1 MRGPLH
7 GLLALAL
14 VLLDGPA
21 VAQQALIYATVTGR
35 VVDPSGAAIAGASVV
50 LTNLDRNQAWSTR
63 TDDQGRFRLLYVP
76 VGRSRLTVEREG
88 FGPASRIVTIAMG
101 ETLDLPITLSLA
113 ALTQSVQVSAEAPV
127 VEAARTQVVERVTPR
142 EIATL
147 PLNGR
152 NYLDLAL
159 LTPGVS
165 RTNTGS
171 NQRFAETSAVPGT
184 GISISSQ
191 RNLNNSFIVDGLTAN
206 DDAAGLAGTFY
217 SQEVIREFQVVS
229 SGGIAEFGRASS
241 GTISIVTQSG
251 TNQWRGRTYGFFRD
265 DRFDARN
272 ALAAREDPLT
282 QVQYGATVGGRLRRD
297 RTFLFSNLEQTR
309 NDRTGF
315 MTIAGQGVADI
326 NAILDARAY
335 PGPRIDTGEFGTGYD
350 TTNYFLRADHQISAS
365 TQLAARYGLYDV
377 FSPNARSVGGLNA
390 VSRGTALDSRDQ
402 TVAMNGVTS
411 VSSSVFNEARAQI
424 TRGRLDAPVNDVIGP
439 AVNIPGVAS
448 FGTSTISPVARDL
461 DLYEAS
467 DSLSIQRGSHLF
479 KAGGDFILNRQRIG
493 FPGALQGVYTFASL
507 DAFRSGRYITFQQAF
522 GETDQFQSN
531 PNVGLFAHN
540 EWRLRDDLTLNA
552 GVRYDLQF
560 LADPIQ
566 TDADNISPRL
576 GLAYSPGDRKT
587 VVRASA
593 GVYYDRIP
601 LRATSNA
608 LQRDGRKYKVAV
620 LVFGQS
626 GAPEFP
632 NVLSSVPQGLRTSI
646 TTIDPRIEDGY
657 SRQAALQIERDLGGK
672 ASLAIG
678 YQRLTGR
685 KLVMSRN
692 VNRPTLSAADA
703 ARLGVPNLG
712 RPNPRFANVGRFEGI
727 GRSAYDGLS
736 VSLATRGR
744 RWATARVSY
753 TLSKAMDDA
762 GNFFFSQ
769 PQDSSNVRAD
779 WGPSDND
786 QRHRLTI
793 SGTLEVPR
801 QGDAAWRRAL
811 GGFQLG
817 YIFSYASA
825 LPFNIQ
831 RQIQVGVR
839 LKY

>member
-1 MRGPLH
+1 MIAELWQTSCTGWVGGYDPLNLCMRTIRSHLATASA
-7 GLLALAL
+7 LVLALEALAL
-14 VLLDGPA
+14 CA
-21 VAQQALIYATVTGR
+21 
-35 VVDPSGAAIAGASVV
+35 GAAA
-50 LTNLDRNQAWSTR
+50 LCCR
-63 TDDQGRFRLLYVP
+63 
-76 VGRSRLTVEREG
+76 
-88 FGPASRIVTIAMG
+88 PAR
-101 ETLDLPITLSLA
+101 
-113 ALTQSVQVSAEAPV
+113 
-127 VEAARTQVVERVTPR
+127 
-142 EIATL
+142 
-147 PLNGR
+147 
-152 NYLDLAL
+152 
-159 LTPGVS
+159 
-165 RTNTGS
+165 
-171 NQRFAETSAVPGT
+171 ETSSSASQADCCGDATQGHVCPL
-184 GISISSQ
+184 SQ

-206 DDAAGLAGTFY
+206 DDAAGLAGAFY

-402 TVAMNGVTS
+402 TVAMNVVTS

-424 TRGRLDAPVNDVIGP
+424 TRSRLDAPVNDVIGP

-448 FGTSTISPVARDL
+448 FGTSTVSPVARDL

-479 KAGGDFILNRQRIG
+479 KAGGDFI
-493 FPGALQGVYTFASL
+493 
-507 DAFRSGRYITFQQAF
+507 
-522 GETDQFQSN
+522 
-531 PNVGLFAHN
+531 
-540 EWRLRDDLTLNA
+540 
-552 GVRYDLQF
+552 
-560 LADPIQ
+560 
-566 TDADNISPRL
+566 
-576 GLAYSPGDRKT
+576 
-587 VVRASA
+587 
-593 GVYYDRIP
+593 
-601 LRATSNA
+601 
-608 LQRDGRKYKVAV
+608 
-620 LVFGQS
+620 
-626 GAPEFP
+626 
-632 NVLSSVPQGLRTSI
+632 
-646 TTIDPRIEDGY
+646 
-657 SRQAALQIERDLGGK
+657 IERDLGGK

-839 LKY
+839 LNY